1 MTNTDRKTV
10 ESFGDEW
17 SRFDQSGMSYEESQ
31 KVFKEYFDIFPWNEI
46 TNHSEG
52 FDMGC
57 GSGRWSRFV
66 APKVKK
72 LNCIDPSN
80 AINVAKDVL
89 SDFKNISFEMAGVD
103 NSSLESNSQDFGYSL
118 GVLHHVPDTS
128 SAIKSCVNY
137 LKPGAPLLLYLYYK
151 FDNRPFW
158 YRALW
163 KLSDL
168 LRIFIYRLPPTIKH
182 LVTNLLAIL
191 IYWPLAR
198 LSKLFSL
205 LGVNTQSFP
214 LTYYKDHSLY
224 TMKTDSR
231 DRFGTPL
238 EQRFQKNEI
247 EEMMIAAGL
256 EKISFSENAPY
267 WCALGY
273 KK

>member
-1 MTNTDRKTV
+1 MNNTDKKTV

-17 SRFDQSGMSYEESQ
+17 SRFDQSGMSLEESE

-46 TNHSEG
+46 TNESEG

-57 GSGRWSRFV
+57 GSGRWARFV

-80 AINVAKDVL
+80 AINVAQDTL
-89 SDFKNISFEMAGVD
+89 SDFNNINFERAGVD
-103 NSSLESNSQDFGYSL
+103 NASLKENSQDFGYSL
-118 GVLHHVPDTS
+118 GVLHHIPITS

-137 LKPGAPLLLYLYYK
+137 LKPGSPLLLYLYYK
-151 FDNRPFW
+151 FDNRPLW
-158 YRALW
+158 YKALW
-163 KLSDL
+163 KFSDFI
-168 LRIFIYRLPPTIKH
+168 RIFICRLPSIIKH
-182 LVTNLLAIL
+182 LVTNLIALL
-191 IYWPLAR
+191 IYLPFAR
-198 LSKLFSL
+198 LAKLFSW
-205 LGVNTQSFP
+205 LGVNTKSFP
-214 LTYYKDHSLY
+214 LSYYKDHSFY

-238 EQRFQKNEI
+238 EQRFKKQEI

-256 EKISFSENAPY
+256 ENITFSDNAPY
-267 WCALGY
+267 WCVIGN